1 MMDKTTMTVRRQSKE
16 RLIGLFDERPKTQ
29 DEMLNRVIDELEEL
43 QRENEILREENQ
55 RLKGEEI
62 N

>member
-1 MMDKTTMTVRRQSKE
+1 MTVRRQSKE